1 MISSLIEVVFFGPQE
16 REEIARELEERQ
28 REKEN
33 KRQKVCRS
41 FREFFL
47 QLCSVVYFCHISN

>member
-1 MISSLIEVVFFGPQE
+1 MISSLIEVFFVPQE

-33 KRQKVCRS
+33 RRQKVCRS
-41 FREFFL
+41 FKVFFL
-47 QLCSVVYFCHISN
+47 QLCSVVYSCHISN